1 RAQPHPRRASR
12 IREVLPY
19 MAWYH
24 PLTPRGF
31 LQWGGIV
38 LTLLGIVGFL
48 GIFSKSAVP
57 SFYLDTGENVAHLG
71 LGVIAL
77 AALYVPADS
86 AARPV
91 AAPGLADSDAHVIR
105 PSRWRAAAAC
115 ARLAAIAFVAT
126 AGLVTFPIAIP
137 GASTPV
143 AAHSGLV
150 AVAPPDGGGG
160 ELRLVFRE
168 PMEARFS

>member
-1 RAQPHPRRASR
+1 
-12 IREVLPY
+12 

-77 AALYVPADS
+77 AALYVPGLNTALAPYYKWIVVLVGLIALFFTVVGFLNASVPAPNTS
-86 AARPV
+86 AYSLGSQLAHLLHPV
-91 AAPGLADSDAHVIR
+91 VGVWALWAAFYPAKSEMMGGYT
-105 PSRWRAAAAC
+105 PAA
-115 ARLAAIAFVAT
+115 
-126 AGLVTFPIAIP
+126 
-137 GASTPV
+137 
-143 AAHSGLV
+143 
-150 AVAPPDGGGG
+150 
-160 ELRLVFRE
+160 
-168 PMEARFS
+168 